1 MPCGGSDL
9 LQETQL
15 QVKMLSLCSMRKF
28 NHRVERPEIEAPVE
42 DKLEETVIE
51 EEVEFSKCGR
61 SPKAHIT
68 LTGSKYFS
76 PSSASPFPQKFHPCQ
91 NHFYQKRFIPGL
103 APDQAQIAE
112 FPHMCVLFRTQKGER
127 EITLIIMTSIFQ

>member
-15 QVKMLSLCSMRKF
+15 QVKMLSLRPLKKI

-76 PSSASPFPQKFHPCQ
+76 PSSASPLPQILHPCQ
-91 NHFYQKRFIPGL
+91 NHLYQKRFIPGL